1 MTGQLLKGFKG
12 MSPFL
17 LQDPALLL
25 DGGSSGGLQE
35 LQRRDQSADAV
46 AYWPGVG
53 ASVTNAAIEERGGC
67 VQDVCRTLCAMVGL
81 GE

>member
-1 MTGQLLKGFKG
+1 MRGVSFILNMTGQLLKGFKG

-46 AYWPGVG
+46 AY
-53 ASVTNAAIEERGGC
+53 
-67 VQDVCRTLCAMVGL
+67 
-81 GE
+81 